1 MVSSVPVGIDVES
14 MSSYDAEMV
23 KAVMNDDEQQFI
35 ASSSSPS
42 LAFIRLW
49 TMKESF
55 LKMTGKGVVADMRQ
69 VFSALPREG
78 VDGTFSTPN
87 AQFQTIVFPQFV
99 CTVCC

>member
-14 MSSYDAEMV
+14 LSSYDAEMV
-23 KAVMNDDEQQFI
+23 KTVMNDEEQQFI
-35 ASSSSPS
+35 ASSSSPR

-55 LKMTGKGVVADMRQ
+55 LKMTGEGVVADMRQ
-69 VFSALPREG
+69 VFSALPQER

-87 AQFQTIVFPQFV
+87 AQFQTIVYPQFV